1 MKKRKRVFIRKE
13 GENDCKAAKYKEKVI
28 LGMTFDISSLPK
40 NIRKEIYKEMLP
52 K

>member
-1 MKKRKRVFIRKE
+1 MKKKKRVNIRKE
-13 GENDCKAAKYKEKVI
+13 GENDCKTAKYKEKVV